1 MAINFLNTVDLNKNQ
16 LNNAAIQNLAVD
28 PGTGVEGQLYFNTAD
43 DALKIYAGGVWVEV
57 GATSGVETLSSN
69 DGTASTGEAITLNTL
84 ATGNV
89 TVNVF
94 EYDGGSNVGY
104 VPAGGSVGKYL
115 DGAGNWLDVT
125 TGDITEVQPGTYIN
139 VTNQTGPIPIVNH
152 DLTSRTDTTSSSSPG
167 YAGTFTAVDSVAT
180 NTTGHVTALNL
191 KTVTM
196 PSAESYTFTL
206 TGDSGANQTINS
218 GDVLDVAGGTNITT
232 VVGATDTV
240 TVNLDD
246 SITLTGSLTVDG
258 ISTFND
264 EVTIDANTSITGDLD
279 MNTAKI
285 INLADPTANQ
295 DAATKN
301 YVDSNIVGNLVFQ
314 GGYNAATNTP
324 DLDVSPSASI
334 KQGWAYVVTVAGNF
348 FTEAVE
354 VGDFL
359 IAQQD
364 APTTLANWVTV
375 QNNVDL
381 ATASTV
387 GIGNVV
393 PGSSNT
399 VTAPYTS
406 GTATL
411 DVVDSSATQ
420 KGAVIV
426 EESPFGDKLGIDVS
440 YSSGTAQV
448 GLNIAGLTGNPAT
461 DDEPFNY
468 TIPFYSDPDGE
479 NYKITMAQLAPVVN
493 TITSKVG
500 LITAGNLSGTV
511 THNFGTLNTIVQTID
526 SSGDTVFCDIT
537 RTTNTC
543 VATISAAE
551 ASNIT
556 ILVQKIG

>member
-28 PGTGVEGQLYFNTAD
+28 PGTGVEGQIYFNTAD

>member
-28 PGTGVEGQLYFNTAD
+28 PGTGVEGQIYFNTAD

-152 DLTSRTDTTSSSSPG
+152 DLTSRTDTTSSGSPG
-167 YAGTFTAVDSVAT
+167 YAGTFTAVDSVTT

-246 SITLTGSLTVDG
+246 SITLAGSLTVDG

>member
-28 PGTGVEGQLYFNTAD
+28 PGTGVEGQIYFNTAD

-125 TGDITEVQPGTYIN
+125 TGDITEVSPGTYIN

-232 VVGATDTV
+232 VVGTTDTV

>member
-1 MAINFLNTVDLNKNQ
+1 MAINFLNTVDLRFNQ

-28 PGTGVEGQLYFNTAD
+28 PGTGVEGQIYFNTAD

-69 DGTASTGEAITLNTL
+69 DGTASTGEAITLNSS

-152 DLTSRTDTTSSSSPG
+152 DLTSRTDTSSSASPG
-167 YAGTFTAVDSVAT
+167 YGATFTAVDSVTSNA
-180 NTTGHVTALNL
+180 TGHITALNL

-196 PSAESYTFTL
+196 PSAEAYTFNV
-206 TGDSGANQTINS
+206 TGDSGTPQTINS
-218 GDVLDVAGGTNITT
+218 GNTLDIAGGTNITT

-246 SITLTGSLTVDG
+246 TITLQGDLTVEG
-258 ISTFND
+258 MSTFND
-264 EVTIDANTSITGDLD
+264 EVTFEAPTFFNDEVSIDADASITGDLN

-285 INLADPTANQ
+285 INLADPTAAQ

-301 YVDSNIVGNLVFQ
+301 YVDSSIVGNLVFQ

-411 DVVDSSATQ
+411 DVVNSTASQ

-426 EESPFGDKLGIDVS
+426 DAGTGISVA
-440 YSSGTAQV
+440 YASGTATV
-448 GLNIAGLTGNPAT
+448 TNTETNSSNTATGT
-461 DDEPFNY
+461 
-468 TIPFYSDPDGE
+468 
-479 NYKITMAQLAPVVN
+479 
-493 TITSKVG
+493 
-500 LITAGNLSGTV
+500 ITAGNLSGTV

-537 RTTNTC
+537 RTTNTS
-543 VATISAAE
+543 VATISATQ

>member
-28 PGTGVEGQLYFNTAD
+28 PGTGVEGQIYFNTAD

-246 SITLTGSLTVDG
+246 SITLAGSLTVDG

>member
-28 PGTGVEGQLYFNTAD
+28 PGTGVEGQIYFNTAD

-125 TGDITEVQPGTYIN
+125 TGDITEVSPGTYIN